1 MAPTIASLID
11 PSVMTSGFGLLVTG
25 WGAGYL
31 FGAPIA
37 GYLLQAYGGSN
48 AGIQAYRPAM
58 FYAGS
63 ITLGAA
69 VMVIGM
75 KWRTTKSLKKKM

>member
-11 PSVMTSGFGLLVTG
+11 PASMTSGFGLLVTG

-37 GYLLQAYGGSN
+37 GYLLQAYGGAQGGLRS
-48 AGIQAYRPAM
+48 YRPAM
-58 FYAGS
+58 FYAGG
-63 ITLGAA
+63 ITLAA
-69 VMVIGM
+69 ATMVIVM
-75 KWRTTKSLKKKM
+75 RWRTTKSWKKKM